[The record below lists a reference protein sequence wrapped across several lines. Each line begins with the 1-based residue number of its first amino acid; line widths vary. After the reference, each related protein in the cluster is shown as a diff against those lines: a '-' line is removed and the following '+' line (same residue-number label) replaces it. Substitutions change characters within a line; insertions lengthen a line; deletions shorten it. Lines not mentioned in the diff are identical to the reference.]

1 MRALKMA
8 TSSKAYMLRLHPAIP
23 LGCMIDCA
31 VGAWLG
37 HDGFRWPGAGAPRFF
52 FRVPLFRGLVAGVFL
67 EMEGLRLWQI
77 STISL
82 NWQWT

>member
-1 MRALKMA
+1 MMVFDGRGLE
-8 TSSKAYMLRLHPAIP
+8 P
-23 LGCMIDCA
+23 LD
-31 VGAWLG
+31 
-37 HDGFRWPGAGAPRFF
+37 FF

-82 NWQWT
+82 NWQWA